1 VFAFLFARRRRHLL
15 LQPARRFQA
24 LRAVVRKFLL
34 LVAAVALLHVAAMLA
49 FEGLTLREAI
59 WLTTTTMM
67 TVGYGD
73 FAAKTAPGQI
83 STMLLL
89 YAAGIFLAAQA
100 ASAWFDYRG
109 ARREAMRSGEWD
121 WSGLKEHIVIVAP
134 GRIGELFFGR
144 LVTELDQH
152 AETRGREVVIVSD
165 EFRDGLPGTLAA
177 GEVRLASGFAQD
189 PDTLGRA
196 GVASCAYALVLA
208 DDPEA
213 PLSDGLS
220 YDIVSRLREANKSC
234 ELIVQCVDDRNRS
247 RLLAA
252 GANVAMRPVHAYPEF
267 IVTGLL
273 YPGCIEVMENL
284 FTAAGERL
292 VLVKGSF
299 RGTWRTLVGDMLARD
314 AGLPIA
320 ARLAGGKV
328 LTAPRAEQAI
338 EAEGLYVLVS
348 SPGAA

>member
-1 VFAFLFARRRRHLL
+1 
-15 LQPARRFQA
+15 
-24 LRAVVRKFLL
+24 
-34 LVAAVALLHVAAMLA
+34 
-49 FEGLTLREAI
+49 
-59 WLTTTTMM
+59 
-67 TVGYGD
+67 
-73 FAAKTAPGQI
+73 
-83 STMLLL
+83 MLLL

-100 ASAWFDYRG
+100 ASAWFDYRT
-109 ARREAMRSGEWD
+109 ARRDAMKTGEWD
-121 WSGLKEHIVIVAP
+121 WSGLKGHIVIVAP

-144 LVTELDQH
+144 LVGELDQH
-152 AETRGREVVIVSD
+152 EATRGREVVIVSD

-177 GEVRLASGFAQD
+177 GEVKLVSGFAQD
-189 PDTLGRA
+189 PDALGRA
-196 GVASCAYALVLA
+196 GIGACAYALVLA

-213 PLSDGLS
+213 TLSDGLS
-220 YDIVSRLREANKSC
+220 YDVVSRVREVNRTC
-234 ELIVQCVDDRNRS
+234 ELIVQCVDDRNRP
-247 RLLAA
+247 RLVAA
-252 GANVAMRPVHAYPEF
+252 GANVAMRPVHAYPEI

-292 VLVKGSF
+292 TLVKGSF

-328 LTAPRAEQAI
+328 LTAPHAEQAI

-348 SPGAA
+348 SGAA